1 MSGRGKSGQDGDGQP
16 TVAAQEPTKCEAEP
30 MSAQQDAGGVAS
42 PSGAEQ
48 ASRDNPL
55 LPDAASSEAA
65 PAAQDSSDARPQ
77 EQPKGGYLD
86 RALQARIGSILRDS
100 FTDIEREPLP
110 ERLQELV
117 KALQDGDKPR

>member
-16 TVAAQEPTKCEAEP
+16 TVAAQEPTVGEAKP
-30 MSAQQDAGGVAS
+30 VSAQDAGGIAS

-48 ASRDNPL
+48 ASRDNPP

-65 PAAQDSSDARPQ
+65 PAAQDSSDAKLQ